1 MTVASHAES
10 QRDTLPVC
18 RSAHRLLL
26 QCSGRDQSWIFD
38 RLSRDPAGAV
48 VKLHHQSL
56 LAGRR
61 VRRRL
66 PGGLSGK
73 ENPHVHALPPRGY
86 CGQVR
91 ACATF
96 CSVHVHF
103 VEEICN
109 HTCWV
114 TGLVCVLNCASLQPN
129 RFSSCPAAT
138 SCNMCM
144 WVCHTRLAWLVSCVF
159 KESLRHIAF
168 SQVLWG
174 LLAVA
179 TCVITTLL

>member
-1 MTVASHAES
+1 MLKVNAIHC
-10 QRDTLPVC
+10 L
-18 RSAHRLLL
+18 SAALLIGFCCSAQAATSLGSLTDSAGTPLVQLSNCTTSPCL
-26 QCSGRDQSWIFD
+26 Q
-38 RLSRDPAGAV
+38 
-48 VKLHHQSL
+48 
-56 LAGRR
+56 
-61 VRRRL
+61 
-66 PGGLSGK
+66 LSGK

-86 CGQVR
+86 CGQFR

-114 TGLVCVLNCASLQPN
+114 TGLVCVLNRASLQPN
-129 RFSSCPAAT
+129 RFRSCPAAT

-159 KESLRHIAF
+159 KDSLRHIAF